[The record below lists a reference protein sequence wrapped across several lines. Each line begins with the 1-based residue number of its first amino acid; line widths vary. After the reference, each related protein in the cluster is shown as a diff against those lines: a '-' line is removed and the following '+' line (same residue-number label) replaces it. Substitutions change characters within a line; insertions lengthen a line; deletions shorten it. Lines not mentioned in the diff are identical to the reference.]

1 MKGLWFLI
9 LLLFF
14 ASASRADV
22 IYVPYNVGGWSDIVA
37 RVVAKYEK
45 NSLVL
50 NVNAGRS
57 TQGFDTVYKRK
68 QLISMGMSF
77 LITDPILYP
86 KDPKYDFLKNFDIF
100 VLGYSP
106 NILFVNST
114 LNTDNLKDLKK
125 SALEKELLYSTSGS
139 FNHIAILEF
148 LSALG
153 INARQIPYNGGA
165 QSTLAVLSNQVH
177 LSMTNLTGLQS
188 IIQNK
193 NIRILG
199 VSSSHRIKGYPE
211 IPTLQEQLNQPFT
224 ALAYAMIAVPK
235 SMDKKDL
242 DYWHRF
248 ILNISND
255 REFVNDLEKIG
266 LVFGLIHG
274 KEFELWFQKQNNF
287 YRKMVDKY
295 NVKG

>member
-1 MKGLWFLI
+1 M
-9 LLLFF
+9 LF
-14 ASASRADV
+14 
-22 IYVPYNVGGWSDIVA
+22 
-37 RVVAKYEK
+37 
-45 NSLVL
+45 
-50 NVNAGRS
+50 RS
-57 TQGFDTVYKRK
+57 
-68 QLISMGMSF
+68 
-77 LITDPILYP
+77 
-86 KDPKYDFLKNFDIF
+86 KYDFLKNFDIF

-199 VSSSHRIKGYPE
+199 VSSSQRIKGYLE

-235 SMDKKDL
+235 RDRKST
-242 DYWHRF
+242 R
-248 ILNISND
+248 LNSSHMSES
-255 REFVNDLEKIG
+255 R
-266 LVFGLIHG
+266 
-274 KEFELWFQKQNNF
+274 
-287 YRKMVDKY
+287 MPSSA
-295 NVKG
+295 